1 MISKD
6 IYITIGCQPGEP
18 RPDAYFKN
26 VIETLLNKYKWNDC
40 QKSFLNQHLEKE
52 PFSKLFGDWKW
63 ELSTNNLTTNDI
75 SDIKKKIG
83 IILTEYYNNGLIRYA
98 EW

>member
-6 IYITIGCQPGEP
+6 IYITIGCQPGES

-26 VIETLLNKYKWNDC
+26 VIETLLNNYKWNDC
-40 QKSFLNQHLEKE
+40 QKSFLNQHFEKE
-52 PFSKLFGDWKW
+52 PFSKSFGDWKW
-63 ELSTNNLTTNDI
+63 ELSTNNLTTDDI

-83 IILTEYYNNGLIRYA
+83 IILIDYYNSGLIRFA